1 MTSMMSFD
9 IRLPIGGL
17 FTVLGLI
24 VGGYGLATASNPAHY
39 ESSQGVN
46 INLWWGLVML
56 LFGVLLLA
64 AVGRSRRAT
73 SARPALES
81 AAGAATEER
90 EKRLGLERERK
101 RES

>member
-9 IRLPIGGL
+9 IRLPIGSL

-56 LFGVLLLA
+56 LFGVLMLA
-64 AVGRSRRAT
+64 GSARGRRAA
-73 SARPALES
+73 SARAALET

-90 EKRLGLERERK
+90 EKRLGLESERK
-101 RES
+101 RE

>member
-1 MTSMMSFD
+1 MTSAMRFD

-39 ESSQGVN
+39 ETSLGIN

-56 LFGVLLLA
+56 LFGAVMLA
-64 AVGRSRRAT
+64 VAARSRRAA
-73 SARPALES
+73 SARPAVET

-101 RES
+101 RE

>member
-24 VGGYGLATASNPAHY
+24 IGGYGLATASNPAHY

-64 AVGRSRRAT
+64 AAGRSRRAAT
-73 SARPALES
+73 ARES

-101 RES
+101 RE